1 MVSPP
6 EIWAGVLSRLETA
19 LPGYTFAAWVQ
30 TLTVES
36 DGDGIRLVCPSPFHR
51 DRVRERF
58 LALIA
63 QCANDEAGRP
73 VAVTLAVGGRRPQAI
88 PEVVRDPGD
97 ARPNP
102 EPPRDPVSIT
112 QRPGFGR
119 PPTQRRFPH
128 TFESFVVGPCN
139 ALAREASFAV
149 ASGRQRRLD
158 PLYLVS
164 DPGLGK
170 THLARAIVV
179 EAIAGGSRH
188 ARYAPAESFT
198 NEFMVSIRSRQM
210 EQFKRRFRE
219 QCDLLVIEDVQFLA
233 SKKATQLELFHTIAH
248 LLDAG
253 VRVVLTADRLA
264 REIPDLDPRLRSQM
278 SAGLVADI
286 SPPGAEVRR
295 RILRSKA
302 SRGGVR
308 IPDDCL
314 DRLVEVTRGSVRD
327 LEGVLIQLVASSS
340 LLGRPIDL
348 ELTELA
354 FQKLAPSQPRTPPLD
369 LSTVIS
375 VVASFFRTSAESMAS
390 RSRRRDVLVPRQLA
404 MYLCRRYSD
413 APITTIARA
422 FGREHPAVSNAIR
435 VVERRILERAPIRYQ
450 VEALSARLDALRQEP
465 ERSDRPR
472 PDPTSARPKSR

>member
-6 EIWAGVLSRLETA
+6 EIWAEVLSRLETE
-19 LPGYTFAAWVQ
+19 LPGYTLAAWVR
-30 TLTVES
+30 TLSVES

-58 LALIA
+58 LALISR
-63 QCANDEAGRP
+63 CATAEAGRP
-73 VAVTLAVGGRRPQAI
+73 VTVTLAVGSPPQATT
-88 PEVVRDPGD
+88 PVAG
-97 ARPNP
+97 P
-102 EPPRDPVSIT
+102 EPEDAPPRTESMRTESPRDPAPIP
-112 QRPGFGR
+112 QQPGFKR
-119 PPTQRRFPH
+119 PPTQRPFLH
-128 TFESFVVGPCN
+128 TFENFVVGSCN

-170 THLARAIVV
+170 THLARAIVS
-179 EAIAGGSRH
+179 EAIGGGCRRP
-188 ARYAPAESFT
+188 RYAPAESFT
-198 NEFMVSIRSRQM
+198 NEFMTSIRSRQM
-210 EQFKRRFRE
+210 DQFKRRYRE
-219 QCDLLVIEDVQFLA
+219 QCDLLVVEDVQFLA

-248 LLDAG
+248 LLDTG

-264 REIPDLDPRLRSQM
+264 RDIKDLDLRLRSQM
-278 SAGLVADI
+278 TAGLVADI
-286 SPPGAEVRR
+286 DPPCAQVRR
-295 RILRSKA
+295 RILRDKA
-302 SRGGVR
+302 ARGGVR

-340 LLGRPIDL
+340 LLAQPIDL

-354 FQKLAPSQPRTPPLD
+354 LQKLAPSQPRVSPLD

-375 VVASFFRTSAESMAS
+375 VVAGFFRTSGESMAS

-404 MYLCRRYSD
+404 MYLCRRYTD
-413 APITTIARA
+413 APLTTIARA

-450 VEALSARLDALRQEP
+450 VEALSARLDALRSQQQ
-465 ERSDRPR
+465 R
-472 PDPTSARPKSR
+472 SARVESSD